1 MIDPMTESSGNDPE
15 DVRAVLAAEDRRY
28 RAMLDADL
36 TTLDEVCADEL
47 SYAHSSG
54 ARDTKSEYFD
64 KIRSGYYVYRRIDHP
79 VERVAVVG
87 DSALVVGRMGADLD
101 VDGTPKTIDNL
112 ALAVWTRTSGQWQLL
127 GYAPTP
133 LPT

>member
-1 MIDPMTESSGNDPE
+1 VTAAGD
-15 DVRAVLAAEDRRY
+15 DVAAVLAAEDRRY

-36 TTLDEVCADEL
+36 DVLDELCADEL

-54 ARDTKSEYFD
+54 ARDTKGEYLA
-64 KIRSGYYVYRRIDHP
+64 KVRSGYYVYRRVEHP

-87 DSALVVGRMGADLD
+87 DTAVVVGRMTSDLD
-101 VDGTPKTIDNL
+101 VDGVPKTIDNL
-112 ALAVWTRTSGQWQLL
+112 ALAVWTRAAGSWQLL
-127 GYAPTP
+127 AYAPTS